1 MSWTSSLFGS
11 ADVGNSSVGNSNAMA
26 NKTTVGDAVAN
37 TDHSR
42 TGNSVGENRT
52 SDGVG
57 NRCGNNVREDGLAIV
72 GDLGDVSIDVVG
84 VIVDMLDP
92 AVRQTDRVVALPGG
106 SAIVRL
112 LSVETGSGVVVS
124 HGVLVVVGGRLSQVT
139 RIITSHSVSYGVGNH
154 RVGHNRVGHGV
165 GNGMSHDRMGYG
177 VTHHSVTHE
186 AMRQKLGAGR
196 SHSQESG
203 TDECL
208 GRWNVR
214 R

>member
-1 MSWTSSLFGS
+1 
-11 ADVGNSSVGNSNAMA
+11 
-26 NKTTVGDAVAN
+26 
-37 TDHSR
+37 
-42 TGNSVGENRT
+42 
-52 SDGVG
+52 
-57 NRCGNNVREDGLAIV
+57 
-72 GDLGDVSIDVVG
+72 
-84 VIVDMLDP
+84 MLDP
-92 AVRQTDRVVALPGG
+92 AVGEVDRVGARYGASSIVSLRLGEV
-106 SAIVRL
+106 SA
-112 LSVETGSGVVVS
+112 GVVVS

-139 RIITSHSVSYGVGNH
+139 RIITSDSVSN

-208 GRWNVR
+208 GR
-214 R
+214 